1 MKKLLIQERDFIP
14 GVILNKEEG
23 SFEISGKACPENLD
37 EFYSPIFR
45 WLDEYAE
52 SPNEK
57 TIFDVKL
64 VYYNTASSK
73 ALLKILQK
81 LEAIKNAGF
90 EVLIKWH
97 YEENDEDLQ
106 IAGEDY
112 AELIQIPF
120 EFIPHND

>member
-23 SFEISGKACPENLD
+23 CFEISGKACPENLD

-45 WLDEYAE
+45 WLDEYTE

-81 LEAIKNAGF
+81 LETIKNAGS